1 METAIELSGTRRVK
15 SKKLMERIRFTE
27 GPIHERG
34 FAAEGFFGESGM
46 GRGPEIALSHKFY
59 LGARIIVGFNLLE
72 GVSALILF
80 RSLGRVRGTRPLPR
94 IWRSCF
100 NFIPIRLFECGV
112 GSRKLR
118 RQDASVVRDFA
129 IPIPD
134 RIHLNFRHRMESH
147 IGT

>member
-72 GVSALILF
+72 GVSALILL
-80 RSLGRVRGTRPLPR
+80 RSLGRVGGDTS
-94 IWRSCF
+94 IAA
-100 NFIPIRLFECGV
+100 RLALVF
-112 GSRKLR
+112 
-118 RQDASVVRDFA
+118 QFH
-129 IPIPD
+129 PD
-134 RIHLNFRHRMESH
+134 QAL
-147 IGT
+147 